1 MPPKRGRP
9 TAAAKGKAPM
19 QQQLEQLPLIKKPL
33 ELIGDHVNV
42 PGAFWEGRMSA
53 AEKETLYKCVVRDH
67 SALHKFINGHTSEAF
82 EVQEMGAAGTGS
94 LERGDASG
102 DIFWIAYPFPVP
114 CRLQGTQRACACL
127 ACTLYSSVI
136 LHTSHMRSTVH
147 SFFVVATRYGLS
159 RAPVRHDDVF
169 MNALS

>member
-1 MPPKRGRP
+1 MRRARSLG
-9 TAAAKGKAPM
+9 AA
-19 QQQLEQLPLIKKPL
+19 QVHQ
-33 ELIGDHVNV
+33 
-42 PGAFWEGRMSA
+42 
-53 AEKETLYKCVVRDH
+53 CC
-67 SALHKFINGHTSEAF
+67 INGPTSEAF

-94 LERGDASG
+94 LEHGDASG

-114 CRLQGTQRACACL
+114 CRLQGIQRACACL
-127 ACTLYSSVI
+127 TCRLYSSVI

-147 SFFVVATRYGLS
+147 SFLVVATRYGLRLS